1 MTPHQPPTSVIR
13 VSSWKCFFAQAGQRL
28 PFTDL
33 WKRTTSAPM
42 FWWSSIRP
50 TGPIWPHA
58 SQYAPDGGAAG
69 ALGGGGGAAAEG
81 RGAAGVAAAGGPADE
96 AGGGGAN

>member
-42 FWWSSIRP
+42 F
-50 TGPIWPHA
+50 
-58 SQYAPDGGAAG
+58 
-69 ALGGGGGAAAEG
+69 
-81 RGAAGVAAAGGPADE
+81 
-96 AGGGGAN
+96 